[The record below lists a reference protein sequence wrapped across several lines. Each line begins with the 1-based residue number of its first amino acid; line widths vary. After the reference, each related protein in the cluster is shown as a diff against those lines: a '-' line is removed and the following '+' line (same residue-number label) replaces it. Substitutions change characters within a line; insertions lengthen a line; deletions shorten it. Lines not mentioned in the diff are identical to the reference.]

1 MAAVTIVHSLITSV
15 RLPVLLV
22 HGAANSSMV
31 WRYWQQALAG
41 AGLRRGH
48 GYGGMH
54 GDYALA
60 GTRSRGTLESR
71 RGS

>member
-1 MAAVTIVHSLITSV
+1 MALTTVPTTFSYERCSCWLS
-15 RLPVLLV
+15 
-22 HGAANSSMV
+22 
-31 WRYWQQALAG
+31 G

-60 GTRSRGTLESR
+60 GTRNHGTLESR

>member
-1 MAAVTIVHSLITSV
+1 MALTTVPTTFSYERCSCWLS
-15 RLPVLLV
+15 
-22 HGAANSSMV
+22 
-31 WRYWQQALAG
+31 G

-71 RGS
+71 RGSCRLR